1 MIIAIPSMDRWKSN
15 PIYQN
20 IVLASKQPQ
29 NFIFFVRKEQYE
41 LYRKN
46 LPEAI
51 IVAIEEDVHNIGETR
66 RYIDKYMKNLGVDFY
81 AQMDDRI
88 SQLSY
93 VTLYNGKCDHISG
106 KHCCQHYIDGILSY
120 LETIARVIMRAYP
133 DCALLSIRP
142 RGFANGVTSN
152 CVVELNGNISQID
165 DILIVNTK
173 YPLENLPE
181 TDEYFEDCNY
191 AISAIS
197 KGHSVGVIQ
206 ILTKSTFENFPSRC
220 FSDKTEKDDKIRN
233 NLYPLLCKKYDCGT
247 YTKLTEGKDG
257 HPVLKLVHKNAPV
270 KRIKISQSELEEFI
284 NEYCY

>member
-1 MIIAIPSMDRWKSN
+1 MIIAIPSMDRWENN
-15 PIYQN
+15 PIYKN
-20 IVLASKQPQ
+20 LISFSTFKDA
-29 NFIFFVRKEQYE
+29 FIFFVRKEQYE
-41 LYRKN
+41 LYKKN

-66 RYIDKYMKNLGVDFY
+66 RYIDKYMRKLGADFY
-81 AQMDDRI
+81 AQMDDRV
-88 SQLSY
+88 SLLSY
-93 VTLYNGKCDHISG
+93 IQFYNRMPCISG
-106 KHCCQHYIDGILSY
+106 KSYCETHID
-120 LETIARVIMRAYP
+120 AMRARLEEISQAIFRRYP
-133 DCALLSIRP
+133 DCALLSVRP
-142 RGFANGVTSN
+142 RGFANGVTPD

-206 ILTKSTFENFPSRC
+206 ILTKSTVENFPSRC
-220 FSDKTEKDDKIRN
+220 FSNKTEKDDKIRN

-270 KRIKISQSELEEFI
+270 KRIKISQSELEELI